1 MSLTIEVDNPSSRAD
16 EIEEGEEDAAMDT
29 TDNTNTSSKD
39 TEKKEKK
46 VVKKFKVKGRGFKDN
61 FNEKDNDDRYAGKQG
76 EFESIEDDDADEE
89 TTDAQKSI
97 EGWILCVSGIHEEAQ
112 EDDIYDLFADHGEI
126 KQLHLNLDRRT
137 GYVKGYALV
146 EFETFKEAK
155 SAMEALNGASLLERQ
170 INVAWAFKKVPSSS
184 RTQRGTRRPREVRRR
199 RRED

>member
-1 MSLTIEVDNPSSRAD
+1 MITH
-16 EIEEGEEDAAMDT
+16 
-29 TDNTNTSSKD
+29 
-39 TEKKEKK
+39 
-46 VVKKFKVKGRGFKDN
+46 
-61 FNEKDNDDRYAGKQG
+61 NDDRYAGKQG
-76 EFESIEDDDADEE
+76 EFESIEDDEE
-89 TTDAQKSI
+89 ESTDAQKSI

-170 INVAWAFKKVPSSS
+170 INVSWAFKKVPSSS
-184 RTQRGTRRPREVRRR
+184 RAQRGTRRPREVRRR
-199 RRED
+199 RRDD